1 MFSGGV
7 SSMSVKKTNASPRED
22 KILPR
27 TCISLFHTQ
36 GTSIDDT
43 PPLIIRNHP
52 PYHLHV
58 TLVAL
63 LNTCTQVC
71 IIPRR
76 YPTAKH
82 QKSASFSLAAALV
95 VLLNTCTW
103 IYIIPR
109 LYPTLYLAYGKQGAA
124 LQQWYACSN
133 FSLQCHQMGPKVT
146 LNVEQELLK
155 FTEGCSVLTSLNER
169 GNEQ

>member
-1 MFSGGV
+1 MYTIENHHLHLGGGA
-7 SSMSVKKTNASPRED
+7 SEKEDSASPRED

-27 TCISLFHTQ
+27 TCISFLHTQ

-58 TLVAL
+58 ALVAL
-63 LNTCTQVC
+63 LNTCTKVC

-82 QKSASFSLAAALV
+82 KKSASFSLAAALV

-109 LYPTLYLAYGKQGAA
+109 LYPTLK
-124 LQQWYACSN
+124 SSS
-133 FSLQCHQMGPKVT
+133 FSLADDSGPP
-146 LNVEQELLK
+146 LQSI
-155 FTEGCSVLTSLNER
+155 SVSKHHKSPYSLDASTSH
-169 GNEQ
+169 